1 MPATATSRLDLLDER
16 VLEDPYPVYEAM
28 RRMGPAVYLERHGV
42 WAVPGHH
49 EIASILGAADVFR
62 TEGPRAL
69 TPLAGAILPFDG
81 EQHARLRQ
89 VLAHRLGAQAIA
101 RLQRD
106 LNVRAWR
113 LVSEHCEGGFDAVA
127 LARDMAAG
135 TVMDLMGLPP
145 HAQPAVLEAMTTN
158 LAASDALG
166 PPAAGALASFLATA
180 VTRDNV
186 QGGSWM
192 EKAIFQA
199 VDAGK
204 LDEREAIPL
213 AAVYV
218 SAGIDS
224 TVLGLAQ
231 VIVQLSRHPEQWSE
245 LRSVPAR
252 AEAAFHEALRLDAP
266 IQALGR
272 LAMERVDLDGVQLEA
287 GERVWLLLG
296 SAGRDPSKWGLHAD
310 RYDLRRP
317 GSDKHLALGAG
328 QHKCPG
334 TNLTLMQARALL
346 RALADH
352 CTTLA
357 PAGRPTAAQ
366 THIMRGF
373 TTAPIATSCSR
384 TRARRPVLVSLSESP
399 R

>member
-1 MPATATSRLDLLDER
+1 MPATAISRLDLLDER
-16 VLEDPYPVYEAM
+16 VLEDPYPVYGAM

-42 WAVPGHH
+42 WAIPGHH
-49 EIASILGAADVFR
+49 EIASILGAVDVFR

-69 TPLAGAILPFDG
+69 TPLAGAVLPFNG
-81 EQHARLRQ
+81 EQQARLRQ
-89 VLAHRLGAQAIA
+89 VLAHRLGPRAVA
-101 RLQRD
+101 RLQKD
-106 LNVRAWR
+106 LEVRAWR
-113 LVSEHCEGGFDAVA
+113 LVAEHCEGGFDAVA

-135 TVMDLMGLPP
+135 TVMDLMGLPL
-145 HAQPAVLEAMTTN
+145 HTRPAVLEVLTMT
-158 LAASDALG
+158 LAAPDVLG

-180 VTRDNV
+180 VTRDSV

-192 EKAIFQA
+192 ETIFQA

-245 LRSVPAR
+245 LRTEPAR
-252 AEAAFHEALRLDAP
+252 AEAALHEALRLDAP

-272 LAMERVDLDGVQLEA
+272 FVTERVDLDGVQLVA

-296 SAGRDPSKWGLHAD
+296 SAGRDPRKWGLHAD
-310 RYDLRRP
+310 RFDLRRP
-317 GSDKHLALGAG
+317 SSDKHLALGAG
-328 QHKCPG
+328 QHRCPG
-334 TNLTLMQARALL
+334 NYLTLMQARALL

-352 CTTLA
+352 CATLA
-357 PAGRPTAAQ
+357 PAGTPTGAQ

-373 TTAPIATSCSR
+373 TAAPIATSSCIR
-384 TRARRPVLVSLSESP
+384 MRRPVALSPSEST